1 MTGNI
6 LRRLFCAVLCIGLL
20 CGCTTATES
29 TESPPEPAKTKA
41 AAKREQVSVE
51 VQWIETVAEVPPGD
65 PELNGR
71 LWKGPMPE
79 GVDLRDRIYTDFQGT
94 MNMIDLDS
102 NLVRWGWNGDNIDA
116 GWSYEVGKQTFLQR
130 NVLMKNVQKVT
141 WGFRASLAIDGNQDL
156 WGWGSN
162 FCLLL
167 YDGDSYHPPREPV
180 KLLSGVKDVTA
191 GDFNTAVVRTD
202 GRLQVWGRID
212 ILGDMANYE
221 EPMTLQTGIEK
232 VCSVD
237 TLMYIDQQ
245 HRLYYYPDGWGKQH
259 EPKLLDCDIDDV
271 SFLLWN
277 FFLERKTDGSVWI
290 RHFNRKPVLVA
301 EDSKQLAY
309 NGYIAPDGTFWSC
322 RKLEDVEDD
331 PGLSLIVQPMDS
343 ACSMIEYGNSG
354 NRGSVHIMKDGE
366 VRVCKEG
373 FG

>member
-1 MTGNI
+1 
-6 LRRLFCAVLCIGLL
+6 
-20 CGCTTATES
+20 
-29 TESPPEPAKTKA
+29 
-41 AAKREQVSVE
+41 
-51 VQWIETVAEVPPGD
+51 
-65 PELNGR
+65 
-71 LWKGPMPE
+71 MPE

-94 MNMIDLDS
+94 MNMIDLDG
-102 NLVRWGWNGDNIDA
+102 NLVRWGWNGDNLDA
-116 GWSYEVGKQTFLQR
+116 GWSYEDGKQTFMQR

-167 YDGDSYHPPREPV
+167 YNGDSYHPPREPI
-180 KLLSGVKDVTA
+180 KILSGVKDVTA

-290 RHFNRKPVLVA
+290 RHFNSKPVLLA
-301 EDSKQLAY
+301 EDSIQLAY
-309 NGYIAPDGTFWSC
+309 NGYITPDGTFWGC
-322 RKLEDVEDD
+322 RESD
-331 PGLSLIVQPMDS
+331 PGYTLIIQPMDS
-343 ACSMIEYGNSG
+343 ACSILGYGSSG
-354 NRGSVHIMKDGE
+354 DVHIMKDGE
-366 VRVCKEG
+366 IRVCLNEEEAEG
-373 FG
+373 GGPG